1 MYTAY
6 FYDQEH
12 SDSIG
17 CQYKGEGCDVYSDEV
32 TVLNMALVVLNA
44 VSKYRIQT
52 PLNLI

>member
-12 SDSIG
+12 SDRIG
-17 CQYKGEGCDVYSDEV
+17 CQYKGEGCDVYTDEV

-44 VSKYRIQT
+44 VSIIFRHPSI
-52 PLNLI
+52 

>member
-17 CQYKGEGCDVYSDEV
+17 CQYKGGGCDVFTDEV

-44 VSKYRIQT
+44 VSIIFRHPSI
-52 PLNLI
+52 